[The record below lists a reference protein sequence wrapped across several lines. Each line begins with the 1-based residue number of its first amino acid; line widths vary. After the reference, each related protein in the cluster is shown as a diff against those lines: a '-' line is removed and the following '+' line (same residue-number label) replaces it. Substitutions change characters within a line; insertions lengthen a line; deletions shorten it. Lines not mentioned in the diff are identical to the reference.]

1 MLEAILATEPVIRNR
16 HRWTP
21 ALLQHHFGARA
32 QITEHQLPNE
42 ALNLADGTSPASKSA
57 PPQKSYVHLNP
68 ARARLLKGGQPL
80 EEFPWS
86 SYGDYLRPGHQRPG
100 WLRVDRLLGEKG
112 IPRDSAAG
120 RREFARLTEQRR
132 RADLAQEFKPVE
144 RGWCLGSEAFRQELL
159 AAVGSLHAT
168 HYGAERREV
177 QTSQALEL
185 LRAERQRL
193 GWDRAALRRA
203 SKGDERKVRLAVRIR
218 QETTMSLKW
227 IAEHLAMG
235 SWTHV
240 SNLLVAERKRESLK
254 SEN

>member
-68 ARARLLKGGQPL
+68 ARAGLLKGGQPL

-86 SYGDYLRPGHQRPG
+86 SYGDYLRPARQRPA

-132 RADLAQEFKPVE
+132 RADLAEEFKPVE
-144 RGWCLGSEAFRQELL
+144 GAGAWAARSFDRNFWRRWRGRCTPPTMAPNGGKCRRTRRWVCCGRKCGAWDGMRKHCAGRPRGTRGKSGWPRGSE
-159 AAVGSLHAT
+159 G
-168 HYGAERREV
+168 
-177 QTSQALEL
+177 
-185 LRAERQRL
+185 
-193 GWDRAALRRA
+193 
-203 SKGDERKVRLAVRIR
+203 KPP
-218 QETTMSLKW
+218 
-227 IAEHLAMG
+227 
-235 SWTHV
+235 
-240 SNLLVAERKRESLK
+240 
-254 SEN
+254 

>member
-1 MLEAILATEPVIRNR
+1 ML
-16 HRWTP
+16 W
-21 ALLQHHFGARA
+21 
-32 QITEHQLPNE
+32 
-42 ALNLADGTSPASKSA
+42 
-57 PPQKSYVHLNP
+57 
-68 ARARLLKGGQPL
+68 
-80 EEFPWS
+80 
-86 SYGDYLRPGHQRPG
+86 
-100 WLRVDRLLGEKG
+100 VD
-112 IPRDSAAG
+112 P
-120 RREFARLTEQRR
+120 FY
-132 RADLAQEFKPVE
+132 
-144 RGWCLGSEAFRQELL
+144 
-159 AAVGSLHAT
+159 AT

-218 QETTMSLKW
+218 QETAMSLKW